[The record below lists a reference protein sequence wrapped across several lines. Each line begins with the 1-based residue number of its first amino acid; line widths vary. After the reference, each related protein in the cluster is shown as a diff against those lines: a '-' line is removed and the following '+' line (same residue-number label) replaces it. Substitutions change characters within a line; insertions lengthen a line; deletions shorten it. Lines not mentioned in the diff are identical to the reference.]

1 MIVAAPHDGA
11 RQEQPRG
18 AERRVLVILF
28 VLLPA
33 SLISMLSEEARE
45 ILSLVISFI
54 IAVLI
59 TLAIHVLLKRWES
72 THTPEET
79 VELRNMENMDSKF

>member
-33 SLISMLSEEARE
+33 SLSMLSEEARE